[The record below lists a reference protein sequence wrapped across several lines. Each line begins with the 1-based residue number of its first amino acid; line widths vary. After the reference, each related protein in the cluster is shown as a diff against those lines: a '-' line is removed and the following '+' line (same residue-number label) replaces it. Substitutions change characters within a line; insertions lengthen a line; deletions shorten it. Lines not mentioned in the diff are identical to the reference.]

1 MTDKFKIVEEYAE
14 WIKKFCY
21 SLSNDK
27 MLMDD
32 LAQEIY
38 LILLNYK
45 DETIIAAHGRA
56 ELKFLIIRIIKN
68 QFNSKTSA
76 FYKVYRKGSFDS
88 LVDELVNLDGEYE
101 NKLPKGYNNEDL
113 WESIY

>member
-1 MTDKFKIVEEYAE
+1 
-14 WIKKFCY
+14 
-21 SLSNDK
+21 

-45 DETIIAAHGRA
+45 DETIITAHNRG

-68 QFNSKTSA
+68 QFNSSTSA

-101 NKLPKGYNNEDL
+101 NQLPKGYNNDEL
-113 WESIY
+113 WENIN